1 MGMLSSKMRDVLI
14 DHLDGRAVPIVKPI
28 GASGGA
34 YKAVEALAAS
44 RDADRS
50 LTIRAL
56 LTRGFLK
63 HNSNRAK
70 PPTHTLITEAGRK
83 ELGAL
88 LGEYADAILRARFE
102 MPPAGDA
109 VPTLPAPH
117 RRLAENRALAAAG
130 VDIPGAGAHLSKD
143 YFTPG
148 AEGAADGSPTETGR
162 EG

>member
-102 MPPAGDA
+102 MPPSGDGA
-109 VPTLPAPH
+109 DITRWH
-117 RRLAENRALAAAG
+117 DRRRREAAYFP
-130 VDIPGAGAHLSKD
+130 VDIPAADAHLIGDNCTRS
-143 YFTPG
+143 
-148 AEGAADGSPTETGR
+148 EGADDGSPTETGR

>member
-14 DHLDGRAVPIVKPI
+14 DHLDGRPVPLLRTSEL
-28 GASGGA
+28 SG
-34 YKAVEALAAS
+34 VEAK
-44 RDADRS
+44 RCADRWLTTRS
-50 LTIRAL
+50 LL
-56 LTRGFLK
+56 LRGFLK
-63 HNSNRAK
+63 HNSNGAK
-70 PPTHTLITEAGRK
+70 APTHTLVTEAGRR

-88 LGEYADAILRARFE
+88 LGEYADAIVRARFE

-130 VDIPGAGAHLSKD
+130 VDIPDAGAHLSMD
-143 YFTPG
+143 NFTP
-148 AEGAADGSPTETGR
+148 ATEGAADGSPTEAGR